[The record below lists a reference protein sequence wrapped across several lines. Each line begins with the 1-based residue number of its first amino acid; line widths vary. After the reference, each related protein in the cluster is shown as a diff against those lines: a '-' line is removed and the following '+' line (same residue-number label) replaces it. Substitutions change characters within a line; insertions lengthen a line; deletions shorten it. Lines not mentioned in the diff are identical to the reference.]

1 MTGLRF
7 GLALA
12 ASVLA
17 LGVAQAQE
25 PKKGGTVHVVVQP
38 EPPMLMQGLNQNG
51 PTNMVAGNIY
61 ESLLRYNEKLE
72 PQPSLAKSWE
82 ISPDA
87 KVYTFKLQEGVT
99 WHDGKPFT
107 AEDVVFTLDK
117 FLREVHPR
125 WRPIVNAQVDKIE
138 KVDDLTVKITL
149 KQPFGP
155 MLEAIGTSSNPLFI
169 MREQEAKIDPET
181 AVTTMVG
188 SGPFTFDVKDWNP
201 GHSVTYRKFKDYR
214 PRSEPASAIAGG
226 KVVKVD
232 AVEWIYLPDP
242 NTRVQAVL
250 RGEADT
256 IEVIPPD
263 LLPLLKAS
271 PNIEVRVMDKIGNQT
286 MLRPNH
292 LVPPFNNPKV
302 RQALLY
308 AVDQDQYLQV
318 MQSDPSMRTLCWSVF
333 MCGTP
338 LESKAGV
345 NNDWA
350 APGAKPAKAK
360 ALLAEAGYKN
370 EPIVL
375 MDPSDQP
382 VISALTQI
390 SAQLMRQA
398 GFNVDVQTMDWAT
411 LVSRRPVKEAPS
423 VNKGGWHVFHTW
435 GTGPFM
441 SSPLMNSG
449 AQTPCDGRNWF
460 GWPCDDML
468 EKTRLEYL
476 DADTPAKRMDMV
488 ERYQKRFYETV
499 PYLPLGQ
506 FVGPIAYRKELKGVI
521 QDIRLSFWNVEK

>member
-1 MTGLRF
+1 MKKARGLIPLAAATIAA
-7 GLALA
+7 LALA
-12 ASVLA
+12 GPASAQKVIRHIPDADLKVLDPIFTTIGTTISHGYMIFDMLYA
-17 LGVAQAQE
+17 PDSKWVYQPQMAESHTVSADGLTWNFKLRAGLKFHDGSPVEGKDVAQSVKRWMAKNTLGRTLATRIADVKSTGADTFQIVLKE
-25 PKKGGTVHVVVQP
+25 PF
-38 EPPMLMQGLNQNG
+38 
-51 PTNMVAGNIY
+51 A
-61 ESLLRYNEKLE
+61 
-72 PQPSLAKSWE
+72 
-82 ISPDA
+82 
-87 KVYTFKLQEGVT
+87 
-99 WHDGKPFT
+99 
-107 AEDVVFTLDK
+107 
-117 FLREVHPR
+117 
-125 WRPIVNAQVDKIE
+125 
-138 KVDDLTVKITL
+138 
-149 KQPFGP
+149 P
-155 MLEAIGTSSNPLFI
+155 MLEATGTSSNPLFI
-169 MREQEAKIDPET
+169 MREQEARIDPDV
-181 AVTTMVG
+181 AVTTMIG
-188 SGPFTFDVKDWNP
+188 SGAFTFDPKDWNP

-214 PRSEPASAIAGG
+214 PRNEPADGVAGG

-232 AVEWIYLPDP
+232 AVEWIYIPDA

-250 RGEADT
+250 KGEADT

-263 LLPLLKAS
+263 LLPMLKAS

-318 MQSDPSMRTLCWSVF
+318 MQSDPSMRSLCWSVF

-338 LESKAGV
+338 LETKAGV
-345 NNDWA
+345 NDAWA
-350 APGAKPAKAK
+350 KPGAKPEMAKK
-360 ALLAEAGYKN
+360 LLQEAGYKN

-375 MDPSDQP
+375 MDPTDQP

-460 GWPCDDML
+460 GWPCDEVL

-476 DADTPAKRMDMV
+476 NADTPAKRMEV
-488 ERYQKRFYETV
+488 INRYQNRFYETV

-521 QDIRLSFWNVEK
+521 PDIRLSFWNVEK